1 MTAIKGFN
9 LLHKDKNIYFTMNKT
24 EINLSQ
30 EKLNFIYGT
39 YLEESQYWK
48 KVALEN
54 VSAETE
60 RK

>member
-1 MTAIKGFN
+1 
-9 LLHKDKNIYFTMNKT
+9 MNRT
-24 EINLSQ
+24 EVNLSQ
-30 EKLNFIYGT
+30 EKLNFINGT

-54 VSAETE
+54 VLAEIE

>member
-1 MTAIKGFN
+1 MTALKGFN

-39 YLEESQYWK
+39 YLEE
-48 KVALEN
+48 LEK
-54 VSAETE
+54 SSS
-60 RK
+60 RKRFS